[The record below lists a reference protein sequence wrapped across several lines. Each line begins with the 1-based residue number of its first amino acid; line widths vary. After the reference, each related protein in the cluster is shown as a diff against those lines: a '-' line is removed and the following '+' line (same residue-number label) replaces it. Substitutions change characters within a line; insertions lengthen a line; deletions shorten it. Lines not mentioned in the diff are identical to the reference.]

1 MPIATILPSVA
12 TRWGSPRPLVLK
24 PLLGRLGN
32 QLFQWASAYGIAAK
46 HNASLCLS
54 GADSLAASFV
64 GPFHECGA
72 RHAALMPCSLA
83 ATGAPCVRQYLEQG
97 PHRFDDL
104 PVDGAYVRLP
114 HSFLASFRYFV
125 HVESAVRRRLRFRP
139 HLWAAARAAV
149 ARSPCVRANPHAVL
163 AGVHVRR
170 TDRAHQQRVPDAAF
184 FAKAMAHLRATRAA
198 RGVCFVV
205 ASDDVEWCRAQ
216 RVFAA
221 ADVHLVNESQPGVA
235 LATLARCDDHVVSV
249 GTFGWWGAWLGR
261 GRGRGRGTVVH
272 FAEEDLG
279 QNRFRPPRLWFKKQY
294 EQAGVAAPALVPMG
308 IPRDY
313 FPQDWVAL

>member
-12 TRWGSPRPLVLK
+12 TRWDSPRPLVLK

-54 GADSLAASFV
+54 GAQGLAASFV

-72 RHAALMPCSLA
+72 WHAALTPCSLA
-83 ATGAPCVRQYLEQG
+83 ASTGVPCVRQYLEQG

-104 PVDGAYVRLP
+104 PVDGAYVRFP
-114 HSFLASFRYFV
+114 HSFLASFRYFA
-125 HVESAVRRRLRFRP
+125 HVESAVRRRLRFQP
-139 HLWAAARAAV
+139 HLRAAARAIV
-149 ARSPCVRANPHAVL
+149 ARSPCVRANPRAAL

-198 RGVCFVV
+198 RGVCFVIV
-205 ASDDVEWCRAQ
+205 SDDVEWCHAQ

-221 ADVHLVNESQPGVA
+221 ADVHLVNESQPGAA

-261 GRGRGRGTVVH
+261 GRGTVVH

-279 QNRFRPPRLWFKKQY
+279 QNRFRPPRLWAKKQH
-294 EQAGVAAPALVPMG
+294 ERAGVATPALVPMG